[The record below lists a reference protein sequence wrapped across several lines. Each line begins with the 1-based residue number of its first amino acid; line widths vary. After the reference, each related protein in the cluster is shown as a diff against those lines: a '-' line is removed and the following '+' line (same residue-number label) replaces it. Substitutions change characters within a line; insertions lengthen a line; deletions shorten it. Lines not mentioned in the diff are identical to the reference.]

1 MIDDEELPSRSRVSL
16 DELALF
22 ERLRERA
29 HRERAPAYLASRILE
44 RLREDAQRQRLLE
57 GVESVP
63 RPRALRSVVLAA
75 GALGVAAAVALLL
88 MRPAVPTISRE
99 PARSVAGSEAT
110 LAGAA
115 QALATSKPVSDPCAQ
130 AVAATGNEP
139 LIDDFED
146 GDDAILPNE
155 QRRGFWRWV
164 RETDA
169 PGTAPALLPI
179 PRPAG
184 AAGRPLGSAA
194 ARGAPRNALALHVA
208 GGRLSDWGAAIE
220 FSFRPACYD
229 ASRYE
234 GVSFLARGP
243 GRIYVAPREVS
254 VIPVAEGGTCEREC
268 HNPHVQKVDLDANF
282 RPYEVRFDEVRQRG
296 MGKPPLDAK
305 RLNSLAFLIRAE
317 DTPYD
322 VWLDDVRFIPGK

>member
-1 MIDDEELPSRSRVSL
+1 MTDDELPSRPRVSL

-29 HRERAPAYLASRILE
+29 SRERAPAHLASQILD
-44 RLREDAQRQRLLE
+44 RVREDTRRERLLE
-57 GVESVP
+57 AAAIERP
-63 RPRALRSVVLAA
+63 RPLRRAVALA
-75 GALGVAAAVALLL
+75 GLLGVAASVALLA
-88 MRPAVPTISRE
+88 MRVNAPPTISRE
-99 PARSVAGSEAT
+99 APPKA
-110 LAGAA
+110 AGAERVA
-115 QALATSKPVSDPCAQ
+115 SAIPAKAAPDPCAQ
-130 AVAATGNEP
+130 ALFAAGTEP

-179 PRPAG
+179 PRPSTGAG
-184 AAGRPLGSAA
+184 LLPGVPA
-194 ARGAPRNALALHVA
+194 ARPARNALALHVA

-220 FSFRPACYD
+220 FNFRPGCYD
-229 ASRYE
+229 ASRYA
-234 GVSFLARGP
+234 GISFSARGP

-254 VIPVAEGGTCEREC
+254 VIPVTEGGTCEREC
-268 HNPHVQKVDLDANF
+268 HNPHVEKVDLDPHF
-282 RPYEVRFDEVRQRG
+282 RTYEVRFEEVRQRG
-296 MGKPPLDAK
+296 IGKPPLDTK
-305 RLNSLAFLIRAE
+305 RLNSLAFLIRPE

-322 VWLDDVRFIPGK
+322 VWLDDVRFIPR